1 MRNLPLTLILYMLA
15 NVKLTWKKN
24 VTRCRCHFMNTVT
37 IFCVYLWDELARLR
51 GLAWLGE
58 MIFIPSSYGIFYLTA
73 KSLLRH
79 CKKIFLITWLL
90 SRKFYIFNMDFRRL
104 QQFHF
109 TVYSI
114 MNMIT
119 AFSILLQLHGILL
132 ILVLL
137 ILNFTYQVVLA
148 VAILKS
154 NLERILKIRMRFEEK
169 SIPPC
174 RAGSPAYVHMT
185 NFHHT

>member
-1 MRNLPLTLILYMLA
+1 MSATVLLVCFLILNESTFATKGLFI
-15 NVKLTWKKN
+15 WG
-24 VTRCRCHFMNTVT
+24 
-37 IFCVYLWDELARLR
+37 ELARKR
-51 GLAWLGE
+51 GLARLGE
-58 MIFIPSSYGIFYLTA
+58 VIFIPCSYGIFYLTA

-79 CKKIFLITWLL
+79 CKKIVLITWLL
-90 SRKFYIFNMDFRRL
+90 SGKFYIFNMDSNNFIRL

-137 ILNFTYQVVLA
+137 ILDFTYLVVLV
-148 VAILKS
+148 VAGLKS
-154 NLERILKIRMRFEEK
+154 NLERIPK
-169 SIPPC
+169 
-174 RAGSPAYVHMT
+174 
-185 NFHHT
+185 HTHAL

>member
-1 MRNLPLTLILYMLA
+1 MPQIFA
-15 NVKLTWKKN
+15 N
-24 VTRCRCHFMNTVT
+24 
-37 IFCVYLWDELARLR
+37 IFKPRGEINELNQIVSSFSTLR
-51 GLAWLGE
+51 GCSYEVSWPGYV
-58 MIFIPSSYGIFYLTA
+58 IFIPRSYGIFYLTA
-73 KSLLRH
+73 ESLLRH
-79 CKKIFLITWLL
+79 CKKIVLITWLL
-90 SRKFYIFNMDFRRL
+90 SGKFYIFNMDSNNFIRL

-137 ILNFTYQVVLA
+137 ILDFTYLVVLV

-154 NLERILKIRMRFEEK
+154 NLERILK
-169 SIPPC
+169 
-174 RAGSPAYVHMT
+174 
-185 NFHHT
+185 HTHAL

>member
-1 MRNLPLTLILYMLA
+1 M
-15 NVKLTWKKN
+15 WG
-24 VTRCRCHFMNTVT
+24 
-37 IFCVYLWDELARLR
+37 ELARLR
-51 GLAWLGE
+51 ELARLGE
-58 MIFIPSSYGIFYLTA
+58 VIFIPRSYGIFYLTA

-79 CKKIFLITWLL
+79 CKKIVLITWLL
-90 SRKFYIFNMDFRRL
+90 SGKFYIFNIDSRRL

-137 ILNFTYQVVLA
+137 ILDFTYLVVLV

-154 NLERILKIRMRFEEK
+154 NLERIPKLRIRFKEK
-169 SIPPC
+169 SAPPC
-174 RAGSPAYVHMT
+174 RAGPPTHVHMT
-185 NFHHT
+185 NFHLT